1 MDLFETL
8 INSYL
13 NPEFPEHQELRDP
26 QLKKAISEV
35 QDKIFKDVISMQL
48 ALEKVSEEN
57 LQKKLSVMIRD
68 KFNQYEVSTDVGK
81 ELTFDQEK
89 VHLVKI
95 FDMQQKLTNMSKIEF
110 ERLTGSDD

>member
-1 MDLFETL
+1 
-8 INSYL
+8 
-13 NPEFPEHQELRDP
+13 
-26 QLKKAISEV
+26 
-35 QDKIFKDVISMQL
+35 
-48 ALEKVSEEN
+48 
-57 LQKKLSVMIRD
+57 MIRD